1 MNVAQEILEQFGG
14 NRAMAMIGG
23 AVIMGK
29 KHLTIKFHGCK
40 KSNIVTIVLNEA
52 MDLYEMT
59 FYKLCGVNL
68 KEVEKIEQV
77 CAENVR
83 GIFESKTGLYLSL

>member
-1 MNVAQEILEQFGG
+1 MNVAQEIFEQFGG

-29 KHLTIKFHGCK
+29 KHLTIKFQGCK
-40 KSNIVTIVLNEA
+40 KSNIVTIVLDEA

-59 FYKLCGVNL
+59 FYRMCGVAL
-68 KEVEKIEQV
+68 KEVEKIDQV
-77 CAENVR
+77 YAENMR
-83 GIFESKTGLYLSL
+83 DIFESKTGLYLSL